1 MNLRTFLK
9 HNILNNSILLFVI
22 LFSIIHFSK
31 PSLMYNSDGSF
42 RDFGVGFRDKTV
54 ISIWVVSIVL
64 AILSYIF
71 VSYFSYSI

>member
-22 LFSIIHFSK
+22 LFSIIHFTK
-31 PSLMYNSDGSF
+31 PSLIYNKDGSF
-42 RDFGVGFRDKTV
+42 RQFGVGFRDKTI
-54 ISIWVVSIVL
+54 ISIWVVSIIL

-71 VSYFSYSI
+71 VSYYTYSI